1 MNEDEKR
8 KEERKKKILSSRWII
23 TGVGVIAIFYFLF
36 LQKSMHK
43 PGRRCSIARVGSCSW
58 VSNEEGGV
66 WINTNCPYSLS
77 VCMHELQ
84 FRRGTHPHEHGSV
97 SLSVLLRDSIHHV
110 CVCIQYVCLCIYIYV
125 YCFLVT
131 SMCDVMYEH
140 TRGFAQ
146 LEPLHAR
153 SFPRQSA
160 SDYRSGSTTAAGP
173 VTGWIHLLDNI
184 NRSLSMR
191 YHRVFANCRIFCL
204 VCCAEFV
211 LRWRQCIR
219 VALS

>member
-77 VCMHELQ
+77 VCMHEL
-84 FRRGTHPHEHGSV
+84 
-97 SLSVLLRDSIHHV
+97 
-110 CVCIQYVCLCIYIYV
+110 
-125 YCFLVT
+125 
-131 SMCDVMYEH
+131 
-140 TRGFAQ
+140 
-146 LEPLHAR
+146 
-153 SFPRQSA
+153 
-160 SDYRSGSTTAAGP
+160 
-173 VTGWIHLLDNI
+173 
-184 NRSLSMR
+184 
-191 YHRVFANCRIFCL
+191 
-204 VCCAEFV
+204 
-211 LRWRQCIR
+211 
-219 VALS
+219 